1 MHSNRHYTFID
12 MTIKLENFSA
22 TIDVESV
29 EITSV
34 NDNVKAKIAS
44 VELVI
49 NEKYGT
55 TLQGFE
61 YTTTWEDSEVLTWA
75 TNELNKYEVK

>member
-1 MHSNRHYTFID
+1 

-34 NDNVKAKIAS
+34 TDNVKAKTAS
-44 VELVI
+44 VNILI
-49 NEKYGT
+49 NNNYGT
-55 TLQGFE
+55 TLDGFI
-61 YTTTWEDSEVLTWA
+61 YTESWEDSEVLAWA
-75 TNELNKYEVK
+75 NNELNKYEIE

>member
-1 MHSNRHYTFID
+1 
-12 MTIKLENFSA
+12 MTIKLDNFSA
-22 TIDVESV
+22 TIDVQSV

-55 TLQGFE
+55 TLQGFS
-61 YTTTWEDSEVLTWA
+61 YTTTWEDSEVLAWA
-75 TNELNKYEVK
+75 TNELNKYEVE

>member
-1 MHSNRHYTFID
+1 

>member
-1 MHSNRHYTFID
+1 

-34 NDNVKAKIAS
+34 TDNVKAKTAS
-44 VELVI
+44 VNLVI
-49 NEKYGT
+49 NNKYGT
-55 TLQGFE
+55 TLQGFT
-61 YTTTWEDSEVLTWA
+61 YSTTWEDSEVLQWA
-75 TNELNKYEVK
+75 NKELNKYVIK